1 MPLNTKRLL
10 ARHVW
15 HTVFRNRAVFGL
27 FGLVGLVAVYAAWSG
42 WVTFRQQQVSQYYF
56 QQEARRDWL
65 SNPDKHPHR
74 MAHYGHFAF
83 RSRSP
88 LSLFDP
94 GMDRFLGNAIYLEAH
109 KQNTINFS
117 EAGFSTGLM
126 RFGDLSVAMLLQ
138 LLLPLLI
145 FFLGAGSIAADREN
159 GTLKLLLSQGI
170 GWVDLLVGNSLGLF
184 LVSLTLLG
192 PLLVLAGGLWLAA
205 QADIPSADELI
216 RFGLLVLFY
225 GLYLAVCCV
234 VAVLVSAWSR
244 TTKTA
249 LVSLIGLWLM
259 STIVLPRASQAL
271 GTYVYD
277 LPSKTQFQTDIQT
290 DISKEGDSH
299 NPDDPHYKSLK
310 DSLLTAYGVK
320 TADQLPFNYSGY
332 VMGEGERL
340 SASIYNQHYN
350 TLLERFQQ
358 QNQFARA
365 VAFLNPY
372 LALKNLSM
380 ALAGTDFSSYI
391 GFQQQAETYRYGLA
405 QKMNELQMH
414 HIANKKLGPTEKAYS
429 IDRKYWQDVPD
440 FTDQPLSVGQVLPA
454 EWVSM
459 AAFGAWL
466 LLLVWQVR
474 RAAHHLT
481 AV

>member
-1 MPLNTKRLL
+1 MHLNTQRLL

-15 HTVFRNRAVFGL
+15 HTVFRNRAVFWL
-27 FGLVGLVAVYAAWSG
+27 FGLVGLVAGYAAWSG
-42 WVTFRQQQVSQYYF
+42 WTTFRQQKASQHYY

-83 RSRSP
+83 RRPSP

-109 KQNTINFS
+109 KQNTVNFS

-126 RFGDLSVAMLLQ
+126 RFGDLSIAMLLQ

-159 GTLKLLLSQGI
+159 GTLRLLLSQGVS
-170 GWVDLLVGNSLGLF
+170 WTNLLLGNSLGLF
-184 LVSLTLLG
+184 MVGLTLLA
-192 PLLVLAGGLWLAA
+192 PLLVVAAVLWLMA
-205 QADIPSADELI
+205 QSGAPSVDEVI
-216 RFGLLVLFY
+216 RFGLLIGFY
-225 GLYLAVCCV
+225 GLYLALCCV

-259 STIVLPRASQAL
+259 TTIVLPRASQAL
-271 GTYVYD
+271 GTYVYG
-277 LPSKTQFQTDIQT
+277 LPSKTEFQTAIQA

-310 DSLLTAYGVK
+310 DSLITAYGVK
-320 TADQLPFNYSGY
+320 TTDELPFNYSGY
-332 VMGEGERL
+332 VMAEGEEI
-340 SASIYNQHYN
+340 SAAIYNQHYN
-350 TLLERFQQ
+350 TLLERFRQ

-365 VAFLNPY
+365 TAFLNPY

-380 ALAGTDFSSYI
+380 ALAGTDFLSYVD
-391 GFQQQAETYRYGLA
+391 FQQQAETYRYELA

-414 HIANKKLGPTEKAYS
+414 HIPNKKLGPTEKAYS

-440 FTDQPLSVGQVLPA
+440 FTDRPLSVGQVLPA
-454 EWVSM
+454 EWVSVV
-459 AAFGAWL
+459 AFGAWL
-466 LLLVWQVR
+466 LLLTFLVH
-474 RAAHHLT
+474 RAAHRLT